1 MFGEIF
7 ASFATIV
14 FVCFGQCMRRFKVLG
29 LGLALWLS
37 FSFLCGSHPSAP
49 LKHRDGVHRGQYTVG
64 STPGTLSPGC
74 SFCSYSIKTSKVNS
88 QSRGP
93 RRLCLSFFF
102 FWQSC
107 LFWTRTEE
115 SEEEAMDFLGN
126 LRGLW
131 MLVLLLFCMPSDG
144 FQFPPVKPSEDNL
157 KGICDSKTMISP
169 PQSDQGSKLFNQ
181 EITLIFLESQYRR
194 CCMKYEDQ
202 EDTLECLLEKWDTAF
217 IIPRDRS
224 LKNSPLLNS

>member
-1 MFGEIF
+1 
-7 ASFATIV
+7 
-14 FVCFGQCMRRFKVLG
+14 
-29 LGLALWLS
+29 
-37 FSFLCGSHPSAP
+37 
-49 LKHRDGVHRGQYTVG
+49 
-64 STPGTLSPGC
+64 
-74 SFCSYSIKTSKVNS
+74 
-88 QSRGP
+88 
-93 RRLCLSFFF
+93 
-102 FWQSC
+102 
-107 LFWTRTEE
+107 
-115 SEEEAMDFLGN
+115 MDFLGN

-157 KGICDSKTMISP
+157 KGICDSKTI

-217 IIPRDRS
+217 IMYCDRLEAAEPVQRDSCCEARDPLGCFQTPR
-224 LKNSPLLNS
+224 PQPEE